1 MSDAAALI
9 QANPKSI
16 AEAHRQSLMIQ
27 TDQQLGRLAERIG
40 QLYLARWDPAL
51 IANMNSLLKKNV
63 DLGLLAAMPKDEIFV
78 ILK

>member
-1 MSDAAALI
+1 
-9 QANPKSI
+9 
-16 AEAHRQSLMIQ
+16 MIQ

-51 IANMNSLLKKNV
+51 IANINSLLKKNV